1 MDAHIRRPA
10 AVLWDMDGTL
20 IDSEPYWI
28 AAETEFAARY
38 GVMWTHEDGLA
49 MVGKQLSATAEALRA
64 RGVDAPESEI
74 IAAIVAQVTAQ
85 VTARLPW
92 QDDAKALLDE
102 VVAAGIP
109 CALVTMSYRVLAD
122 AMLDQLPGVFAVVV
136 TGDEVERGKPHPD
149 PYLIAA
155 AQLGVDI
162 KECVA
167 IEDSPTGTQS
177 AHASGA
183 ATVAVLREAPV
194 APLPGMSRVTTLAG
208 IGVEGLTELVNGRV
222 LDEIAARA

>member
-1 MDAHIRRPA
+1 MDAHITRPA

-28 AAETEFAARY
+28 AAESEFAARH
-38 GVMWTHEDGLA
+38 GVEWTHADGLM
-49 MVGKQLSATAEALRA
+49 MVGNPLSMCAEALRA
-64 RGVDAPESEI
+64 RGIDVPAEQIIDEI
-74 IAAIVAQVTAQ
+74 LARVVEQ

-92 QDDAKALLDE
+92 QDDAKELLDD

-122 AMLDQLPGVFAVVV
+122 AMLARVPGVFAVVV

-155 AQLGVDI
+155 ARLGVDI
-162 KECVA
+162 ADCIA
-167 IEDSPTGTQS
+167 IEDSPAGTQS

-183 ATVAVLREAPV
+183 TTLAIKREAPIES
-194 APLPGMSRVTTLAG
+194 LSGMSRVTSLAG
-208 IGVEGLTELVNGRV
+208 IGLAGLTALLNGEVRDDLGEHV
-222 LDEIAARA
+222 